1 MITTVTLNVS
11 IDKAYRIKGSVESG
25 KVIRVM
31 ECNNTAGGKGLNV
44 SRVISLCKEEV
55 LATGFVGGHCGALIE
70 ELLEK
75 DSINNKF
82 THVKS
87 ETRSCI
93 NILDE
98 NNVSTEFLEKGYPV
112 TEEEI
117 ECFLKDFDRIIEDS
131 KVITISGSAP
141 QGVPSNIYGTLI
153 NMVKLKGKKVILD
166 ASGDLLK
173 EGIKAL
179 PTMIKPNSEEM
190 ESLLNVS
197 INNREEV
204 IENAI
209 KLHSSGIELV
219 VVSLGGDGALLVC
232 KDGVYHGKP
241 PKIEVVNTVGCGDSM
256 VGAFAVAMDR
266 GYSSIDSLKYGVSV
280 SAANAMTLS
289 TGSFRTEDA
298 EDIFNKVEIEIGRAS
313 CRERVLRL
321 V

>member
-11 IDKAYRIKGSVESG
+11 IDKAYKIKGCVESG
-25 KVIRVM
+25 KVIRVL

-44 SRVISLCKEEV
+44 SRVASLCGEEV
-55 LATGFVGGHCGALIE
+55 LATGFVGGHCGALAE

-75 DSINNKF
+75 DNIKNKF

-98 NNVSTEFLEKGYPV
+98 NNVSTEFLEKGDSISN
-112 TEEEI
+112 EEI
-117 ECFLKDFDRIIEDS
+117 KAFLDDFDKIIEDS
-131 KVITISGSAP
+131 NVITISGSAP
-141 QGVPSNIYGTLI
+141 QGVPTNIYTTLI
-153 NMVKLKGKKVILD
+153 NMIKAKNKKVILD

-190 ESLLNVS
+190 ENLLNVS
-197 INNREEV
+197 INNEEEV
-204 IENAI
+204 IKNAI
-209 KLHSSGIELV
+209 KLHESGIELV
-219 VVSLGGDGALLVC
+219 VVSLGSDGALLVC

-256 VGAFAVAMDR
+256 VAAFAVAMER
-266 GYSSIDSLKYGVSV
+266 GYSNIDSLKYAISI
-280 SAANAMTLS
+280 SAANAMTFS
-289 TGSFRTEDA
+289 TGSFNSEDV
-298 EDIFNKVEIEIGRAS
+298 DNIFENTQINKIY
-313 CRERVLRL
+313 
-321 V
+321 

>member
-11 IDKAYRIKGSVESG
+11 IDKAYKIKGCVESG
-25 KVIRVM
+25 KVIRVL

-44 SRVISLCKEEV
+44 SRVASLCGEEV
-55 LATGFVGGHCGALIE
+55 LATGFVGGHCGELAE

-75 DSINNKF
+75 DNIKNKF

-98 NNVSTEFLEKGYPV
+98 NNVSTEFLEKG
-112 TEEEI
+112 ESISHEEI
-117 ECFLKDFDRIIEDS
+117 NAFLDDFDKIIEDS
-131 KVITISGSAP
+131 NVITISGSAP
-141 QGVPSNIYGTLI
+141 QGVPTNIYTTLI
-153 NMVKLKGKKVILD
+153 NMIKAKNKKVILD

-190 ESLLNVS
+190 ENLLNVS
-197 INNREEV
+197 INNEEEV
-204 IENAI
+204 IKNAI
-209 KLHSSGIELV
+209 KLHESGIELV
-219 VVSLGGDGALLVC
+219 VVSLGSDGALLVC

-256 VGAFAVAMDR
+256 VAAFAVAMER
-266 GYSSIDSLKYGVSV
+266 GYSNIDSLKYAISI
-280 SAANAMTLS
+280 SAANAMTFS
-289 TGSFRTEDA
+289 TGSFNSEDV
-298 EDIFNKVEIEIGRAS
+298 DNIFENTQINKIY
-313 CRERVLRL
+313 
-321 V
+321 